1 MFIALCNICF
11 LTFILIEKPHVPGPG
26 RTLAFLASFA
36 ITFTM
41 MLGLVLKA
49 FEDAQAYSGFLAFL
63 LIAVNCTVAL
73 YTLKLVAMSLCGH
86 RCARKKGDKTV
97 VVPSNT
103 IAQRVKHFL
112 AEMEKED
119 LRFMISEEQIVDFL
133 KMSQKERDAYAARGE
148 RQQASMTVLNILE
161 KQMTTIESQERQT
174 GKTSKVLRLLSN
186 SGGKHNVEELKT
198 IRKEYGAQSEE
209 YKNALT
215 TLEK

>member
-1 MFIALCNICF
+1 
-11 LTFILIEKPHVPGPG
+11 
-26 RTLAFLASFA
+26 
-36 ITFTM
+36 
-41 MLGLVLKA
+41 
-49 FEDAQAYSGFLAFL
+49 
-63 LIAVNCTVAL
+63 
-73 YTLKLVAMSLCGH
+73 MSLCGH

-97 VVPSNT
+97 VVPSDS

-119 LRFMISEEQIVDFL
+119 LRFLSKEQIVDFL
-133 KMSQKERDAYAARGE
+133 KMSQKERDAYAARGKHQ
-148 RQQASMTVLNILE
+148 RVAMTHYAAIEN
-161 KQMTTIESQERQT
+161 KMTTIESQERET

-186 SGGKHNVEELKT
+186 SGGKYNVEELKT